1 MNFKKLFLTLAL
13 GSVILAWSFPAISF
27 AGDVDVII
35 QCNKPYAGIMAK
47 IKAAGGKV
55 RFQYKYANG
64 IAATIPEGKVA
75 EIASSPEVLN
85 FSRDMKFSVPKD
97 PYRER
102 PGYALPANRELAAAE
117 TRNLTVDELK
127 SMIAPSPTGYFPF
140 EADLTNA
147 LDFWNATGH
156 FGEGVIVGIMDTGF
170 QPATFITS
178 RLVGYE
184 NFTGDGVDTPSNLNF
199 FHGTAMASAAGGN
212 TLLIFNLASAQ
223 IQRLRAS
230 IIAHLGPANVI
241 DFNTDADPEPEL
253 VGIPVV
259 GQAPACL
266 WYGFK
271 VGNTAGA
278 LLGSAV
284 LAAMERAIQLKDNF
298 NKGLPGGVNIRV
310 LNGSF
315 GGPTLFAGQDPFF
328 ALIVG
333 KMKQVGIVPCFAAA
347 NDGPAGLTIADPG
360 AAKNILTVGASDIA
374 AYEKIFFDTLFFL
387 GLGDLFRANN
397 DHQVWAFSS
406 RGPNADGR
414 SDPEI
419 VAPGANILL
428 QISPNSIG
436 IASGTSASTAMVS
449 GAVAALLS
457 ANPNATPNTIRPALL
472 QGANKTLIAGK
483 PGKQDQG
490 FGFLDV
496 LKAHKLLAAGKVANP
511 PDNGRATSDVKD
523 NIRPLGISIISSH
536 DWTRTTER
544 LLPGQRQEYY
554 FTYAPKERDAIDITV
569 SVTSI
574 LPPSQQNQLFGDD
587 VLFTVHSAKTSDFFG
602 TEYLVPPTTFIG
614 GLGSPTASFHFD
626 RSTLDKGILRVTVL
640 GDWTN
645 VGEVFAVVSTK
656 AGYDDIKLER
666 FASDA
671 VAEGET
677 NVHTL
682 AVPAGL
688 PTLEV
693 MLSWKRDWVSYPTDD
708 VDLIAISP
716 SGVPFFDAATFNS
729 PERLIVPNPEAGTW
743 TFLVQGFTVWNG
755 QVAEYRLYTNEGI
768 LPKLAPQVDQLATAI
783 PIEFGL
789 EHNYPNPFNPS
800 TKIAYHVAEP
810 TEVKIQIFDLNGQL
824 VKTLVSD
831 YKQPGSYTVTWN
843 GRNRHGQVA
852 ASGVYIYRL
861 TAGAFVDQKRMAF
874 VK

>member
-27 AGDVDVII
+27 AGDVDVLI
-35 QCNKPYAGIMAK
+35 QCNKPYAGMVAK

-55 RFQYKYANG
+55 RFQYKYVNG
-64 IAATIPEGKVA
+64 IAATIPESKVA
-75 EIASSPEVLN
+75 EIAASPEVLN
-85 FSRDMKFSVPKD
+85 FSRDMKLSVPKD

-102 PGYALPANRELAAAE
+102 PGYALPATRELVAEE
-117 TRNLTVDELK
+117 TRNLTADELK
-127 SMIAPSPTGYFPF
+127 SMIAPTGYFPF

-156 FGEGVIVGIMDTGF
+156 FGEGVIVAVMGTGF
-170 QPATFITS
+170 QPASFITS

-184 NFTGDGVDTPSNLNF
+184 NFTGDGVDFPSTLNNP
-199 FHGTAMASAAGGN
+199 HETEVASAAGGN
-212 TLLIFNLASAQ
+212 TLPLFNLASPT

-241 DFNTDADPEPEL
+241 DVSTDADPEPEL

-266 WYGFK
+266 WYGLK
-271 VGNTAGA
+271 VANTSGIY
-278 LLGSAV
+278 LGSAI

-328 ALIVG
+328 ALVVG

-360 AAKNILTVGASDIA
+360 AAKNILTVGASDVA
-374 AYEKIFFDTLFFL
+374 AYEKIFFDAFFFL

-397 DHQVWAFSS
+397 DHQVAVFSS

-414 SDPEI
+414 SDPEL
-419 VAPGANILL
+419 VAPGTFIWL
-428 QISPNSIG
+428 QSGPTSFSIG
-436 IASGTSASTAMVS
+436 SGTSYSTPMVT
-449 GAVAALLS
+449 GAAAALLS

-472 QGANKTLIAGK
+472 WGANRRLIAGK

-496 LKAHKLLAAGKVANP
+496 LKAHQLLAAGNVGNP
-511 PDNGRATSDVKD
+511 PDRGRATSDVKD

-554 FTYAPKERDAIDITV
+554 FTYDPKERDAIDINV

-574 LPPSQQNQLFGDD
+574 LPPDQQNQLFGDD
-587 VLFTVHSAKTSDFFG
+587 ILFTVHSAKTSDFFG
-602 TEYLVPPTTFIG
+602 TEYLVGQFVG
-614 GLGSPTASFHFD
+614 GLGNPMASFHLD
-626 RSTLDKGILRVTVL
+626 RSTLDKGVLRVTVF

-656 AGYDDIKLER
+656 AGYDDIELER

-671 VAEGET
+671 VAEGEI

-682 AVPAGL
+682 DVPAGL
-688 PTLEV
+688 PALEV
-693 MLSWKRDWVSYPTDD
+693 MLGWKRDWASYPTDD
-708 VDLIAISP
+708 VDLIAVSP
-716 SGVPFFDAATFNS
+716 SGVPFFDGATLDA
-729 PERLIVPNPEAGTW
+729 PEHLIVPAPEAGTW
-743 TFLVQGFTVWNG
+743 TFLVQGFTVWNS
-755 QVAEYRLYTNEGI
+755 QIAEYKLYTNEGI
-768 LPKLAPQVDQLATAI
+768 LPKLAPQADQLTSV
-783 PIEFGL
+783 PTEFGL
-789 EHNYPNPFNPS
+789 EPNYPNPFNPS
-800 TKIAYHVAEP
+800 TKITYHVAAP
-810 TEVKIQIFDLNGQL
+810 IEVKMQIFNLNGQL
-824 VKTLVSD
+824 VKTLVND
-831 YKQPGSYTVTWN
+831 YQQPGSYTVTWN
-843 GRNRHGQVA
+843 GRNRHGQTV

-861 TAGAFVDQKRMAF
+861 TAGEFVEQKRMAF